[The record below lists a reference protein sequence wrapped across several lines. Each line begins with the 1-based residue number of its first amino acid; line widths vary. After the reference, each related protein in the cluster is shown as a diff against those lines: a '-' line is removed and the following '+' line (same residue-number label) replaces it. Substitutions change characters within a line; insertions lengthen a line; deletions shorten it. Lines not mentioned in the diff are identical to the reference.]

1 MRLYKKSLI
10 PISGVIYGQTI
21 YWLTIISSLIVLLG
35 TIVSFLEKNS
45 PLPASYLL
53 QSVIDGRSKTDIWA
67 NSVVGEP
74 PDIFFFLNNLSH
86 GESITM
92 VGIAIGVSS
101 VIPATLFSSYFLW
114 KSRNPVFALIA
125 VIACLLTGIGIL
137 A

>member
-53 QSVIDGRSKTDIWA
+53 QSVIDGKSKTDIWA
-67 NSVVGEP
+67 NSVIGESP
-74 PDIFFFLNNLSH
+74 NIFFFLNNLSH

-92 VGIAIGVSS
+92 VGLAVGVMVRVWSAS
-101 VIPATLFSSYFLW
+101 IDPTAFVKAS
-114 KSRNPVFALIA
+114 
-125 VIACLLTGIGIL
+125 LLGF
-137 A
+137 

>member
-1 MRLYKKSLI
+1 MNSIFLNLYLI
-10 PISGVIYGQTI
+10 FLVSKE
-21 YWLTIISSLIVLLG
+21 TIINIEDFFNIIFNISLSILIFILLFVLDYFNYF
-35 TIVSFLEKNS
+35 SFFDFLEINQEK
-45 PLPASYLL
+45 
-53 QSVIDGRSKTDIWA
+53 KF
-67 NSVVGEP
+67 
-74 PDIFFFLNNLSH
+74 IFFFLNNLSH

-125 VIACLLTGIGIL
+125 VIACLLTGIGIM

>member
-53 QSVIDGRSKTDIWA
+53 KSVIDGKSKKISGQIA
-67 NSVVGEP
+67 LLVNHQ
-74 PDIFFFLNNLSH
+74 IFFLSNLSN

-92 VGIAIGVSS
+92 IGLAIGVSS

-125 VIACLLTGIGIL
+125 LMACVLTGIGIIV
-137 A
+137 

>member
-45 PLPASYLL
+45 LLPASYLL
-53 QSVIDGRSKTDIWA
+53 QSVIDGRSKT
-67 NSVVGEP
+67 
-74 PDIFFFLNNLSH
+74 DIFFFLNNLSH

-114 KSRNPVFALIA
+114 KSRNQ
-125 VIACLLTGIGIL
+125 CLL
-137 A
+137 